1 MKIDLLMS
9 VTFVHAKVHVLV
21 ETCATNEDKNITS
34 DSFVLLFLFLF
45 CFVFCRL
52 PLDNKFPYFALK
64 FYLFLILI
72 PEGWEILAKDSLS
85 CLIHYFNKLTT
96 IRVCL
101 HSKVFERRPRSQSP
115 LLFVREDP
123 GNEIIV
129 SPAIIWLKWKIN
141 PIITFL
147 LLRSLYSEKCTLSI
161 LCDT

>member
-1 MKIDLLMS
+1 MRKFTFQLKLVQRIKIKTLPL
-9 VTFVHAKVHVLV
+9 
-21 ETCATNEDKNITS
+21 I
-34 DSFVLLFLFLF
+34 LLFCCFCFCFVLF

-64 FYLFLILI
+64 FCLFLILI

-96 IRVCL
+96 IRVSL

-141 PIITFL
+141 TIITFL

-161 LCDT
+161 LCDA

>member
-72 PEGWEILAKDSLS
+72 PEG
-85 CLIHYFNKLTT
+85 
-96 IRVCL
+96 
-101 HSKVFERRPRSQSP
+101 
-115 LLFVREDP
+115 
-123 GNEIIV
+123 
-129 SPAIIWLKWKIN
+129 
-141 PIITFL
+141 
-147 LLRSLYSEKCTLSI
+147 
-161 LCDT
+161 